1 MKIAVDAMGGDRAPE
16 EILLGVARAFEKG
29 FVRPSDV
36 ILVGAPDAMET
47 CFSQAPVL
55 RECAFKPATDA
66 IEKGESPVKVR
77 RKPQSSIMVAMDCVR
92 KGEAG
97 AFVSAGSTGACV
109 AAAWRVLGPLPKVD
123 RPGIAVT
130 FQGSNGPITI
140 LDVGANVHAKPNHL
154 LQYGVMG
161 ELFARNV
168 LGTTKPR
175 VALLN
180 IGEEEEK
187 GTELVKSTR
196 DLFTAAPFHFV
207 GNIEGNDLLAN
218 RADVIVCEGFVGNV
232 VLKVFEGVGHYF
244 HDTVKGPLADAAAQ
258 KSPLGQ
264 AVGGV
269 IKKLDYAEYGGA
281 PLLGVNGLVMIMHGR
296 SDRRAMANALKVSA
310 QFVHADV
317 NRQIGDA
324 LNGDAPNGGAP
335 GAAS

>member
-16 EILLGVARAFEKG
+16 EILLGVARAFEKE

-36 ILVGAPDAMET
+36 ILVGAPDAMEP
-47 CFSQAPVL
+47 CFSKAPIL

-66 IEKGESPVKVR
+66 IEKGESPVKVL
-77 RKPQSSIMVAMDCVR
+77 RKPLSSIMVAMDCVR

-130 FQGSNGPITI
+130 FQGANGPITI

-187 GTELVKSTR
+187 GNELVKSTR
-196 DLFTAAPFHFV
+196 DLFTAAPFHFA

-264 AVGGV
+264 AVGGI

-281 PLLGVNGLVMIMHGR
+281 PLLGVSAPVLIGHGR
-296 SDRRAMANALKVSA
+296 SRPHAIMNMLRAAHMAVAN
-310 QFVHADV
+310 DV
-317 NRQIGDA
+317 TRHIRERLGQPA
-324 LNGDAPNGGAP
+324 KE
-335 GAAS
+335 SVT